1 MTEARPPLHRR
12 LRHARRRPRYSGP
25 SFNRL
30 VPNILTM
37 LGLCCGLTA
46 LRFALDGRWEKAAA
60 LIVVAAAIDGI
71 DGRIARL
78 LKATSRF
85 AGSRI
90 VPSKAT
96 CWCARAI
103 PSTWTAWTSR

>member
-1 MTEARPPLHRR
+1 MNEPRPPLHRR
-12 LRHARRRPRYSGP
+12 LRHARRRPRYAGP

-60 LIVVAAAIDGI
+60 LIVVAAAIVRARWSARKMYWFVCASA
-71 DGRIARL
+71 GRCFALARRL
-78 LKATSRF
+78 HLPQQVASSCTT
-85 AGSRI
+85 
-90 VPSKAT
+90 P
-96 CWCARAI
+96 
-103 PSTWTAWTSR
+103 